1 MTSCIPNKIP
11 NGAEVIVAA
20 AADYDLPV
28 VRMGWTLSAM
38 PRSAGVDGISVD
50 RAADLRDA

>member
-1 MTSCIPNKIP
+1 MPNKIP

-28 VRMGWTLSAM
+28 VWMGWTLSAM